1 MQRREGIKVVLV
13 AGCAHNGAPTPGEL
27 AELRELLGPILVC
40 PGKQRIVGETH
51 RHLLLE
57 AVWPRT
63 NGLDRGS
70 LGWTMAPGR

>member
-13 AGCAHNGAPTPGEL
+13 AGGAHNGAPSTGEL

-40 PGKQRIVGETH
+40 PSKQRIVGETH

-57 AVWPRT
+57 AVLART
-63 NGLDRGS
+63 NGLGPGS
-70 LGWTMAPGR
+70 LASTMAPGR